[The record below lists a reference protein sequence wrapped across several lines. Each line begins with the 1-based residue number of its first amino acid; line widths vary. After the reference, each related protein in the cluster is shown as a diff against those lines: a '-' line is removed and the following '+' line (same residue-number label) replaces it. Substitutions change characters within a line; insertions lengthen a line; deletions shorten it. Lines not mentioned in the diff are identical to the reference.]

1 MSFKV
6 CCQIFFHTSALLCH
20 TSRSS
25 WLGSLFSPATN
36 INIRSDNRRKTH
48 KRRLLVTRD
57 LKTSVKF
64 QLFFSLILTHMMRG
78 AAIDIARLCT
88 ALAPTNIGGPQP
100 LTYLLTPWSRVL
112 LEKLASLQLVKKF
125 PAFYGTRRFLTALTS
140 AGHLSHCGMKLP
152 PKHSAPEIR
161 VGE

>member
-1 MSFKV
+1 MRQKFYPPPYPHPCKRTETPDYVPSRNTLTCMMSFKV

-88 ALAPTNIGGPQP
+88 ALAPTNIGDPQP
-100 LTYLLTPWSRVL
+100 LTYLLTYL
-112 LEKLASLQLVKKF
+112 LTYSTEQGPSWEAS
-125 PAFYGTRRFLTALTS
+125 
-140 AGHLSHCGMKLP
+140 
-152 PKHSAPEIR
+152 
-161 VGE
+161 